1 MLNKVILIGY
11 LGADPESKTMNSGA
25 EVVNFRLATS
35 ESYTDKNT
43 NQKVEKTEWH
53 SVVVFN
59 PHLAKIALQ
68 YLNKGSKVYVEGKLQ
83 TRKWQDKNGIDRFTT
98 EIVLPQYKGEL
109 QLLDAKLLDA
119 KKEQSTP
126 SPITSQSYAIASGAS
141 DYSISAHDS
150 MLKI

>member
-25 EVVNFRLATS
+25 EVVNFRMATS

-43 NQKVEKTEWH
+43 QQKVGKTEWH

-83 TRKWQDKNGIDRFTT
+83 TRKWQDKNGIDRFTI
-98 EIVLPQYKGEL
+98 EIVLSQYKGEL
-109 QLLDAKLLDA
+109 YLLDA
-119 KKEQSTP
+119 KKEQSPP
-126 SPITSQSYAIASGAS
+126 SPVTSQNYAIASGAS
-141 DYSISAHDS
+141 DYSVSLNDS
-150 MLKI
+150 MPF

>member
-1 MLNKVILIGY
+1 MELTNMLNKVILIGY

-25 EVVNFRLATS
+25 EIVNFRLATS

-43 NQKVEKTEWH
+43 HQKVEKIEWH

-98 EIVLPQYKGEL
+98 EIVLSQYKGEL
-109 QLLDAKLLDA
+109 HLLDA
-119 KKEQSTP
+119 KKEQSPP
-126 SPITSQSYAIASGAS
+126 SPVTSQNYAIASGA
-141 DYSISAHDS
+141 DYSASFNDS
-150 MLKI
+150 MPF